1 MNYQLTDF
9 LNDYSQKVED
19 ALLRLLPRSG
29 KPGTDML
36 NEAIHRALFPS
47 GKRMRPLFTLLAT
60 RTVGGDPV
68 EAIPI
73 ACAIEYF
80 HTCSL
85 IFDDLPAMDNAL
97 ERRGRK
103 PIHQIFGEDV
113 AMLAAL
119 AFLNQGFAIAAQ
131 VRFSEKQEN
140 RSEMLLHEV
149 ARCIGPDGMIGGQLL
164 DLRPEKNQDEEL
176 KSISYLKTTALMRL
190 MLSAGAMVG
199 GASIRQIE
207 SLAVI
212 GEHLGEAYQ
221 MLDDIVDEFEDC
233 SCKQTGSAKIDVKT
247 LWRRANLNLSVA
259 QRKLQEDLAGNDPI
273 LLTALVDKIFSK
285 IKKKAADR
293 LLQERGPFR
302 TVSNGST
309 YIRLRRG
316 RN

>member
-1 MNYQLTDF
+1 MSYQLTAF
-9 LNDYSQKVED
+9 LNNYSQKVED
-19 ALLRLLPRSG
+19 ALLRLLPRSD

-85 IFDDLPAMDNAL
+85 IFDDLPAMDNAH

-103 PIHQIFGEDV
+103 PIHRIFGEDV
-113 AMLAAL
+113 ALLAAL
-119 AFLNQGFAIAAQ
+119 AFLNQGFAITAQ

-149 ARCIGPDGMIGGQLL
+149 TRCIGPDGMIGGQLL
-164 DLRPEKNQDEEL
+164 DLRLKKKQNEEL
-176 KSISYLKTTALMRL
+176 RSFSYLKTTALMRL

-233 SCKQTGSAKIDVKT
+233 SCRQAGSAKIDVNA
-247 LWRRANLNLSVA
+247 LWKKADLNLKIA
-259 QRKLQEDLAGNDPI
+259 QRKLQEDLADNDTI
-273 LLTALVDKIFSK
+273 LLTALVDKIFLK
-285 IKKKAADR
+285 IKKKAADH
-293 LLQERGPFR
+293 LLHEKGPFK
-302 TVSNGST
+302 TASNGST
-309 YIRLRRG
+309 FIRLRRG